1 MKENTFNPWFH
12 ILYWGIII
20 VLIGIFIVLVAPTYV
35 TERAMDNISF
45 ASAVVSIV
53 LAVVSIVWSIIS
65 GHSSLNRQNAISS
78 IETDISQRLVEFKGL
93 EKEIKE
99 ALSDTGDKV
108 EKVRAQIASLSG
120 AFDASGPKKK
130 GKAGKVEGEKLAQLD
145 FPNYAV
151 YALYAACSASKKER
165 PISLKKM
172 DTLPD
177 TMGSYFS
184 GFWVALDRVFPE
196 AFSYSYDDK
205 AKTISIVKFDNNEFG
220 SLDSIL
226 EYIKKRGE
234 KDIVSKIDEVIG

>member
-20 VLIGIFIVLVAPTYV
+20 VLIGIFIILVAPTYV

-45 ASAVVSIV
+45 ASAVVSMV

-108 EKVRAQIASLSG
+108 EKVRVQIASMSG
-120 AFDASGPKKK
+120 AFDVSGTKKK
-130 GKAGKVEGEKLAQLD
+130 DKAAKGDGTKLTQLD

-151 YALYAACSASKKER
+151 YALYAACSANKKER
-165 PISLKKM
+165 PISLEKM

-184 GFWVALDRVFPE
+184 GFWVALDRLLPE
-196 AFSYSYDDK
+196 AFTYKFDEK
-205 AKTISIVKFDNNEFG
+205 AKTISIVKFDTNEFG
-220 SLDSIL
+220 SLDLIM
-226 EYIKKRGE
+226 EYIKGHGE
-234 KDIVSKIDEVIG
+234 KEIMSKIDEVIG